1 MSVPQMSGQTLVN
14 MTNDLLAGYQNA
26 VDSRAMLTYL
36 NMAKDEIWSTIKELH
51 EEYFQVFSQST
62 DSTADYYFPQLSTAT
77 RNYTL
82 PDDLRSIEYIEVTTP
97 SFEESDFVYAKLNSP
112 EFKEERRASNAQNGP
127 NATNNG
133 SKFHYTIA
141 GKNQFV
147 LASYPPADLN
157 LTLWYTRALPDF
169 ETGDPVDE
177 ILFPFQKKLA
187 EYAAKKVMLS
197 NQDATQFAAWSK
209 EWRDSLV
216 NCLQAAGE
224 RNDADPQFVEDFCG
238 DD

>member
-157 LTLWYTRALPDF
+157 RIRRLEVPDVFLFALAPRRLWNCVGVGTPIDDDRHAVAETAADF
-169 ETGDPVDE
+169 RQHRRSAA
-177 ILFPFQKKLA
+177 ILNHVVQ
-187 EYAAKKVMLS
+187 ERS
-197 NQDATQFAAWSK
+197 N
-209 EWRDSLV
+209 R
-216 NCLQAAGE
+216 
-224 RNDADPQFVEDFCG
+224 
-238 DD
+238 